1 MPFHISPRRGVV
13 LAGGRGGG
21 PAVRGHLFPR
31 PPRCVGR
38 RRMAQYRCLNG
49 ALLREGFDM
58 KSKPCGKLAAKV
70 VVECLEEK
78 HNGE

>member
-1 MPFHISPRRGVV
+1 
-13 LAGGRGGG
+13 
-21 PAVRGHLFPR
+21 
-31 PPRCVGR
+31 
-38 RRMAQYRCLNG
+38 MAQYRCLNG